1 MFLGLQGN
9 FSSHGDL
16 GTDSFICGVPF
27 FRALQFGVKRVGQ
40 KGEREGVLLLH
51 NAGLCPIGKK
61 TSFSI
66 WVWHVSCPHPFQ
78 VHVMYLNNWSQAG
91 CSVLWGCGTIGRW
104 VYTEGSGGFFV
115 FAFLFFWGGEV
126 YSLAPLPVLNFC
138 FLVYWYMIKQF
149 RTLLPWLWAGPT
161 YIPSLLRWTASFN
174 LEPWLWAA
182 LTPIPFLLW
191 WTASFNLEPE

>member
-1 MFLGLQGN
+1 MFLNLQGN

-16 GTDSFICGVPF
+16 GTGSFICGVPF
-27 FRALQFGVKRVGQ
+27 FRTLQFGVKRVGQ

-78 VHVMYLNNWSQAG
+78 VHVLCLNNWFQAG
-91 CSVLWGCGTIGRW
+91 FVRLWNHRK
-104 VYTEGSGGFFV
+104 VSYTGGSGDFFIFV
-115 FAFLFFWGGEV
+115 FFFGGGEV
-126 YSLAPLPVLNFC
+126 YSLATLPVLSFC
-138 FLVYWYMIKQF
+138 FLVHWDINKQF
-149 RTLLPWLWAGPT
+149 RTLSPRLWAVPT
-161 YIPSLLRWTASFN
+161 YIPPLLRWTASLN

-182 LTPIPFLLW
+182 PIPIPSLLW
-191 WTASFNLEPE
+191 WTASLNHGPE